1 MERDAVRTFCV
12 RGDWNRRVEYVGVVA
27 ASNVDVVDGLRMHLP
42 ARVAPDSH
50 VASVGLCGRGVLVLF
65 AGLLRHLAHAFRGTN
80 QAILQQAHCGM
91 LLGCWHLP
99 RHRLLAEVRLLSSPT
114 SLPALRGVF
123 ALRQGDVG
131 RERRVPSNFHLD
143 AARPRRAVEQ
153 NQHGP
158 RFLGMHSRGCV
169 LSDLCKYHKAN

>member
-1 MERDAVRTFCV
+1 MLSELFACVVIGIAELSMWVWSQHRTWMSWRSYAGGQVHAQAVI
-12 RGDWNRRVEYVGVVA
+12 NML
-27 ASNVDVVDGLRMHLP
+27 LRL
-42 ARVAPDSH
+42 AF
-50 VASVGLCGRGVLVLF
+50 CGRGVLVLF

-80 QAILQQAHCGM
+80 QAILQQAHFGM

-99 RHRLLAEVRLLSSPT
+99 RHWLLAEVRLLSSPT